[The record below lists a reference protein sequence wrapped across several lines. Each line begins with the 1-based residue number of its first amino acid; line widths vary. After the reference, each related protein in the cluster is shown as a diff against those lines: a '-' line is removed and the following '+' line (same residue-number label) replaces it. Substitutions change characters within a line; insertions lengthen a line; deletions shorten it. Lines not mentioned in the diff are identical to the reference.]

1 MGTHCSSELR
11 RGHKG
16 IIFIMK
22 LLLLTA
28 LATIA
33 AAEPWGYYGY
43 HPVVG
48 NSPTL
53 QWPGYSGPGFSRQ
66 TFGLRGKRSAERE
79 PYYGY
84 YGLYHPYGYY
94 GLGRGVAGHAGGGVS
109 YTHRSPQGIGK
120 RSAEPEPHYGYYG
133 LYHPYGYYGLG
144 NGVAA
149 HPTGGSSYVAPTTWG
164 IGRDPLKNPNKLSP
178 PTPTV
183 APATSAKPSGDS
195 PGPRGPLNPNLST
208 DTTVSTTPTLM
219 DLEPTDPELP
229 PTPAPPLL
237 TPKGLPKVSAARGPP
252 KLKLTMVT
260 TATNFLGLPFVPPDS
275 LPPPGELVLMVST
288 GVEKLSKPLLL
299 KRSEFKTKKCKKP
312 C

>member
-66 TFGLRGKRSAERE
+66 TFGLRGKRSAEPE

-133 LYHPYGYYGLG
+133 LYHPYGYYGVG
-144 NGVAA
+144 GGVAA

-164 IGRDPLKNPNKLSP
+164 IGKRSAEEPEQALATHPNGGTSYVGQ
-178 PTPTV
+178 TV
-183 APATSAKPSGDS
+183 WGFPRSKRSAEPEPFYGYYGLYHPYAYGLRAYGPGVAAHPGAATSYTQRS
-195 PGPRGPLNPNLST
+195 PQGLRG
-208 DTTVSTTPTLM
+208 
-219 DLEPTDPELP
+219 
-229 PTPAPPLL
+229 
-237 TPKGLPKVSAARGPP
+237 
-252 KLKLTMVT
+252 
-260 TATNFLGLPFVPPDS
+260 
-275 LPPPGELVLMVST
+275 
-288 GVEKLSKPLLL
+288 
-299 KRSEFKTKKCKKP
+299 KRSAEADAYYGYYGHQLSWPSVRAPGFSATTWGARP
-312 C
+312 YGFYWG

>member
-28 LATIA
+28 LATVA
-33 AAEPWGYYGY
+33 CAEPWGYYGY
-43 HPVVG
+43 PAVG

-66 TFGLRGKRSAERE
+66 TFGLRGKRSAEPE

-120 RSAEPEPHYGYYG
+120 RSAEEEPQALATHPSGGTSCVGQTVWGFPRSKRSAEPEPYYGYYG
-133 LYHPYGYYGLG
+133 LYHPYAYGLHHSGVTVHNVAATSYNSLNRGKRDAEADAYYGYYGHQL
-144 NGVAA
+144 NWPSV
-149 HPTGGSSYVAPTTWG
+149 SAPGFSATTWG
-164 IGRDPLKNPNKLSP
+164 
-178 PTPTV
+178 
-183 APATSAKPSGDS
+183 
-195 PGPRGPLNPNLST
+195 
-208 DTTVSTTPTLM
+208 
-219 DLEPTDPELP
+219 
-229 PTPAPPLL
+229 
-237 TPKGLPKVSAARGPP
+237 ARPYGY
-252 KLKLTMVT
+252 
-260 TATNFLGLPFVPPDS
+260 GYYW
-275 LPPPGELVLMVST
+275 G
-288 GVEKLSKPLLL
+288 
-299 KRSEFKTKKCKKP
+299 
-312 C
+312 

>member
-66 TFGLRGKRSAERE
+66 TFGLRGKRSAEPE

-120 RSAEPEPHYGYYG
+120 RSAEEPEQALATHPNGGTSYVGQTVWGFPRSKRSAEPEPFYGYYG
-133 LYHPYGYYGLG
+133 LYHPYAYGLRVYG
-144 NGVAA
+144 PGVAA
-149 HPTGGSSYVAPTTWG
+149 HPGAATSYTQRSPQGLRGKRSAEADAYYGYYGHQLSWPSVRAPGFSATTWG
-164 IGRDPLKNPNKLSP
+164 
-178 PTPTV
+178 
-183 APATSAKPSGDS
+183 
-195 PGPRGPLNPNLST
+195 
-208 DTTVSTTPTLM
+208 
-219 DLEPTDPELP
+219 
-229 PTPAPPLL
+229 
-237 TPKGLPKVSAARGPP
+237 ARPYG
-252 KLKLTMVT
+252 
-260 TATNFLGLPFVPPDS
+260 FYWG
-275 LPPPGELVLMVST
+275 
-288 GVEKLSKPLLL
+288 
-299 KRSEFKTKKCKKP
+299 
-312 C
+312 